1 MVEFADIAKPP
12 TDLLSDDYT
21 SKTTLKCKKPAGPL
35 AVTIETE
42 RSASGALSAKVG
54 TKFAIGGFNVDKVQL
69 KPKGDY
75 VLETS
80 TSPAAGLKLSFKGG
94 SGADIGVEYAKG
106 SALAT
111 AVLDAKDMSKLSTS
125 LCVGVASGANLGGS
139 MTYSMGK
146 SAGISA
152 YSVGGNYT
160 SGPLFASLTTSKG
173 QANLGLLYNVNS
185 GLALA
190 STSTHSSSAP
200 FGTISVGCA
209 YKASVGDVK
218 AKVGCDGLIS
228 ACLVKDV
235 APKVSLTVSGS
246 VAGTDFST
254 LKYGVGVTM

>member
-1 MVEFADIAKPP
+1 MITPV
-12 TDLLSDDYT
+12 DLLSDDFT
-21 SKTTLKCKKPAGPL
+21 SKTTLKCKKAAGPL

-42 RSASGALSAKVG
+42 RIASGALSSKVG
-54 TKFAIGGFNVDKVQL
+54 TKFAVGGFNVDKIQF

-80 TSPAAGLKLSFKGG
+80 TSPAAGVKLTFKGG
-94 SGADIGVEYAKG
+94 DGADVGVEYTKG
-106 SALAT
+106 STIAT
-111 AVLDAKDMSKLSTS
+111 AVLDAKDMSKISS
-125 LCVGVASGANLGGS
+125 SVCMGVASGVNLGGS
-139 MTYSMGK
+139 MTYDMGK
-146 SAGISA
+146 AAGVSG
-152 YSVGGNYT
+152 YSVGGNYA

-190 STSTHSSSAP
+190 STSSHSASSP
-200 FGTISVGCA
+200 LGSFTVGCA

-218 AKVGCDGLIS
+218 AKVGSDGIIS
-228 ACLVKDV
+228 ACLVKDI

-254 LKYGVGVTM
+254 LKYGAGISM